1 MGMID
6 TIVASRGRIFV
17 GTYFSTFSGYI
28 NRMRGYHGMK
38 MKDSFYG
45 TTDRKTSVHTW
56 ENTAGSVFAK
66 EWPTGWIAIDG
77 DNWPSKE
84 KF

>member
-1 MGMID
+1 
-6 TIVASRGRIFV
+6 
-17 GTYFSTFSGYI
+17 
-28 NRMRGYHGMK
+28 MRGYHGMK